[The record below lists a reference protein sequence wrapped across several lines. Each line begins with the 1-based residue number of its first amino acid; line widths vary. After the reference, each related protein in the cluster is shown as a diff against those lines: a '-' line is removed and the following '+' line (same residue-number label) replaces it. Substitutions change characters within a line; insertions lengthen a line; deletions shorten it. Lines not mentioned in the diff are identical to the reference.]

1 MLWPHTY
8 IPGFIQ
14 IRSGLGSH
22 NRKTLPQPPKVILI
36 QALQAYNNKEKATR
50 RGLTS
55 SIYVANCP
63 RTEVSML
70 SSDSRGNLYTELN
83 KNTPN

>member
-1 MLWPHTY
+1 
-8 IPGFIQ
+8 
-14 IRSGLGSH
+14 
-22 NRKTLPQPPKVILI
+22 VILI

-70 SSDSRGNLYTELN
+70 SSDSKGNLYTELN